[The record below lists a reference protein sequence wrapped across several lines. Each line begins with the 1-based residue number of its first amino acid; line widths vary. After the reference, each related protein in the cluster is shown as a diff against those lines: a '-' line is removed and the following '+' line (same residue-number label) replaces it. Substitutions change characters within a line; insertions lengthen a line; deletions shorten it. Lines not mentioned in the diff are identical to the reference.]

1 MPHARI
7 WPPPSTKDCIISF
20 TLNGAAASTANAT
33 LALADHVI
41 ILGAGVVAAQGTPAE
56 VRAST
61 DPLVH
66 QFVNALPTGP
76 VPFHYPG
83 PTAASDF
90 GPLDGRSA

>member
-1 MPHARI
+1 MGL
-7 WPPPSTKDCIISF
+7 T
-20 TLNGAAASTANAT
+20 TLLVSHDLDAT
-33 LALADHVI
+33 FALADHVI